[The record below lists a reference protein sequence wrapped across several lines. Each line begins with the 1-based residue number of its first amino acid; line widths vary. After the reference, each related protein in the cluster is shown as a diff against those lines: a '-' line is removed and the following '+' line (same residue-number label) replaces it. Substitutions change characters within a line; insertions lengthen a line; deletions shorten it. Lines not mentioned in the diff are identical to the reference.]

1 MFCVLPLKSGSIFH
15 QIRREIHRIICVKLR
30 QGKRDFYRAQTR
42 SDSLKI
48 DKIWYNDKIRSEIM
62 TKWME

>member
-1 MFCVLPLKSGSIFH
+1 MLYATFKT
-15 QIRREIHRIICVKLR
+15 QEIRREIHRIICVKLR

-48 DKIWYNDKIRSEIM
+48 DKIWYNDKIRSEIV